1 MERRRFLELTGGFA
15 AGALAAPRALALGG
29 EARSGEFSGWSWVH
43 GNGDNPGVWRDRFAR
58 LRAAGLRG
66 VLVGG
71 GDTIRLA
78 EAARSE
84 GLAFHA
90 WTWILNRSGDGW
102 VKANHPEWFSVSRK
116 GESSL
121 DKPPYVPY
129 YQWLCPSREP
139 VREYLRGVVGEIAA
153 MPGVDGVHL
162 DYIRH
167 PDVILPKALWAKY
180 GLVQDHEMAEFD
192 FCYCEVCRAA
202 FRRESGADPLQLPDP
217 AVSQAW
223 REFRWN
229 SVTGVVARLARAVRE
244 RGKLISAAVFP
255 TPSIA
260 RRLVRQAWEQWPLDL
275 VFPMTYHGFY
285 EEGIP
290 WIEGAVREGV
300 AALGGR
306 APLHAGL
313 YLPDL
318 QPEQLGE
325 AIAAAKAGGAAGVSV
340 FEMGGLSDGHLAV
353 LKNALPRL

>member
-1 MERRRFLELTGGFA
+1 MKRRRFLELAGGLA
-15 AGALAAPRALALGG
+15 GGALTAPRAPALGV
-29 EARSGEFSGWSWVH
+29 EARSADFSGWSWVH
-43 GNGDNPGVWRDRFAR
+43 GNSDEPAVWRNRFAR

-71 GDTIRLA
+71 GNTVRLA
-78 EAARSE
+78 EAARAE
-84 GLAFHA
+84 GMAFHA
-90 WTWILNRSGDGW
+90 WTWILNRSGDAW

-121 DKPPYVPY
+121 AKPPYVPY

-167 PDVILPKALWAKY
+167 PDVILPRALWAKY

-192 FCYCEVCRAA
+192 FCYCEVCRES
-202 FRRESGADPLQLPDP
+202 FRRESGTDPLRLPDP
-217 AVSQAW
+217 ATSQAW

-229 SVTGVVARLARAVRE
+229 SVTGLVTQLSEAARGK
-244 RGKLISAAVFP
+244 GKLISAAVFP
-255 TPSIA
+255 TPAIA

-290 WIEGAVREGV
+290 WIAGAVREGV
-300 AALGGR
+300 TALGGR
-306 APLHAGL
+306 APLYSGL

-318 QPEQLGE
+318 SAAQLTQ
-325 AIAAAKAGGAAGVSV
+325 AIAAARAGGAAGVSL
-340 FEMGGLSDGHLAV
+340 FELGGLSDGHLAV
-353 LKNALPRL
+353 LKETLAP